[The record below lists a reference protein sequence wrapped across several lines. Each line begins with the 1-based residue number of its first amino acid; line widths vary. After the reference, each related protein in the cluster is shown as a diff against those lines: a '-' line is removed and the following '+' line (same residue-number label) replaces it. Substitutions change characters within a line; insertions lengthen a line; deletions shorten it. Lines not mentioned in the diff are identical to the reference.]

1 MRYYIIAGE
10 ASGDL
15 HGSNLMRGLY
25 GEDSAAVIR
34 FRGGGMMEAA
44 YSGHEVQGGGKTAD
58 YREGAIMGFVN
69 VLLKAGT
76 LLKNLKDCKKDI
88 LDFKP
93 DVIILIDYPGFNLRI
108 ARWAHNRGLKVF
120 YYIAPKVWAT
130 REWRVKSLK
139 KYVDRL
145 FIVFPFEKKYFDSK
159 GVGYVYCGNPLV
171 DAVESSPAFS
181 QTGDEFCAQNGLEP
195 GTEIIAML
203 AGSRLGEVRSM
214 MPLLKGAADILHS
227 KPEFASYKFI
237 IAGAPGRREE
247 DYGDYD
253 HSYMKVIFG
262 QTQQIV
268 HAAQAAAINSGT
280 ASLEAAL
287 LGTPQVVAYKVSR
300 LFYLIVRYLM
310 IRCDYLS
317 LGNLCLDKL
326 AFRELYNPR
335 KGSRKECTPES
346 LAAELERL
354 VTDKEYR
361 AAMKDDYAAIRESL
375 GGSGASQRVARA
387 MIDSMR
393 NPR

>member
-15 HGSNLMRGLY
+15 HGSNLMKGLY
-25 GEDSAAVIR
+25 AEDSAAVIR
-34 FRGGGMMEAA
+34 FRGGEMMEAA
-44 YSGHEVQGGGKTAD
+44 YRGHEVDGAGMAAD
-58 YREGAIMGFVN
+58 YRDGAIMGFLKV
-69 VLLKAGT
+69 VMKAGT
-76 LLKNLKDCKKDI
+76 VLRNLKECKEDI
-88 LDFKP
+88 MSFRP
-93 DVIILIDYPGFNLRI
+93 DVVILIDYPGFNMRI
-108 ARWAHNRGLKVF
+108 AKWAHGKSLKVF
-120 YYIAPKVWAT
+120 YYIAPKVWAS

-159 GVGYVYCGNPLV
+159 GVSYIYCGNPLV

-181 QTGDEFCAQNGLEP
+181 QTKDEFCAQNGLEP
-195 GTEIIAML
+195 GTEVIAML

-214 MPLLKGAADILHS
+214 MPLLKGAAAILHS
-227 KPEFASYKFI
+227 KQEFSAYKFI
-237 IAGAPGRREE
+237 VAGAPGRNEE

-253 HSYMKVIFG
+253 HSYIRVIFG

-268 HAAQAAAINSGT
+268 HAARAAAINSGT

-300 LFYLIVRYLM
+300 IFYLIGRYLL

-326 AFRELYNPR
+326 AFRELYNPK
-335 KGSRKECTPES
+335 KGTREECTPES

-361 AAMKDDYAAIRESL
+361 AAMLDDYAAIRESL
-375 GGSGASQRVARA
+375 GGSGASSKVARA
-387 MIDSMR
+387 MIESLKG
-393 NPR
+393 